1 MFGGLTDVLS
11 NAGAFQNGGTHPI
24 YVTRH
29 FARAGRRSLSV
40 ARDFPGCC
48 PLFLDGR
55 CNAGR
60 DLIYLADDPGNL
72 SIAATA
78 PPDAIG
84 RFVHAPQ
91 AIVGSRHE
99 ANGSALQRRS
109 S

>member
-11 NAGAFQNGGTHPI
+11 NAGAFQNGGTHPT

-29 FARAGRRSLSV
+29 FVRAGRRLLSV

-60 DLIYLADDPGNL
+60 DLIYLANDPGNL
-72 SIAATA
+72 VNCGNGTA
-78 PPDAIG
+78 RCDRP
-84 RFVHAPQ
+84 VC
-91 AIVGSRHE
+91 
-99 ANGSALQRRS
+99 S